1 MVVIDTEAG
10 NVRSFLQQLHSEKT
24 ASIYTKI
31 DCNNQKH
38 ARTHTD
44 RRSLILAHNKRHA
57 TSNQGNHGK
66 PLPIWCTIVMGCNG
80 QIWADY
86 KEDFLCQS
94 NMAHTCLPRWLAVGT
109 LIALVKI
116 QGEVVFVPSKD
127 SKGRLSHFAF
137 GRCRRPRDPQV
148 WRRSTDYWRVLGVE
162 PGTSIKEVKRVYR
175 QRAKKEHPDV
185 NKSPD
190 ALQRWR
196 RLSDAYGKLI
206 DPNYR
211 KEWEAQQVQS
221 RQRSSTGSA
230 GSRSS
235 RSYGERGEDYNDYTS
250 RTSSTS
256 SRSPGSA
263 FQEEARKWA
272 GTGWE
277 HFRDLLQRTDRF
289 QSSSQSYVVRE
300 WKAAESELAKLKQEL
315 QKKRAD
321 EAKYLELTEQFKR
334 RGQKTEELQAGRRTW
349 VENG

>member
-1 MVVIDTEAG
+1 M
-10 NVRSFLQQLHSEKT
+10 
-24 ASIYTKI
+24 
-31 DCNNQKH
+31 
-38 ARTHTD
+38 ART
-44 RRSLILAHNKRHA
+44 
-57 TSNQGNHGK
+57 
-66 PLPIWCTIVMGCNG
+66 
-80 QIWADY
+80 
-86 KEDFLCQS
+86 
-94 NMAHTCLPRWLAVGT
+94 CLRWLAIGT
-109 LIALVKI
+109 LIALVQI
-116 QGEVVFVPSKD
+116 HRVEDVEVVFVPSKD
-127 SKGRLSHFAF
+127 CRCPYAF
-137 GRCRRPRDPQV
+137 GGRRCRQRDPQV

-221 RQRSSTGSA
+221 RQQSSTGS

-235 RSYGERGEDYNDYTS
+235 RSYGQRGSEDYNWPDNDYTS

-256 SRSPGSA
+256 SRSPGAA

-277 HFRDLLQRTDRF
+277 YFRDLLQRTDRF

-349 VENG
+349 VENGWNWLK